1 MKSIAEPA
9 NGIAVVLS
17 VRLVAGP
24 GVRRALAALVG
35 PTRAQP
41 GCLRCELLLDAANP
55 SAIELIEEW
64 GSRADL
70 DRHLRSDDCRRLLA
84 AADLAAEPPSFCI
97 DTVVSREGIEAIA
110 AARGQ
115 SIDLITRPDTGLP
128 SH

>member
-1 MKSIAEPA
+1 MKSIAKPA

-55 SAIELIEEW
+55 SAIELIEE
-64 GSRADL
+64 
-70 DRHLRSDDCRRLLA
+70 
-84 AADLAAEPPSFCI
+84 
-97 DTVVSREGIEAIA
+97 
-110 AARGQ
+110 
-115 SIDLITRPDTGLP
+115 
-128 SH
+128 